1 MPLYDD
7 EVNVPLD
14 VMELADARR
23 ANNWKAISAWLPR
36 LRRPFVGREAALA
49 EEVAFALG
57 QMRKWDGAVQ
67 LTEELYTLGPS
78 HKLASSLAY
87 LHYAALM
94 DLEAKPREGAPA
106 KPEGAALAARR
117 DALRDGFRRWI
128 DETLRRRPTSVT
140 DLYRLGIFEAKLCAG
155 HDRAALRAFLAAI
168 HAYEQ
173 GRSKGTAAIALR
185 VPYVRSLYAGARSAL
200 RIGDVKVARRLS
212 FTCIRED
219 QERNLIEP
227 VFKLGQGARVCLVSG
242 DLEAAERGAR
252 LALEAPGPSARD
264 YLYELLAEI
273 TLRRG
278 DLTGAEAWIDVHVP
292 AERRTP
298 ALWRLQGDIRFAS
311 GRFDEARA
319 AFRSS
324 LLRDRAGRHL
334 TLVRLGRLDLAA
346 GKLAEA
352 ARAFEDA
359 RAFRRRTY
367 LSDDPDAVA
376 ALATVAE
383 LREAQK
389 PGIAKCAAPV
399 AEASSASSPP
409 AQSVGS

>member
-23 ANNWKAISAWLPR
+23 GNNWKAIAAWLPR

-49 EEVAFALG
+49 EEIAFALG
-57 QMRKWDGAVQ
+57 QMRKWDEAIQ
-67 LTEELYTLGPS
+67 LTEELYALAPS

-94 DLEAKPREGAPA
+94 DLDARPRDGSAA
-106 KPEGAALAARR
+106 KPEGAALSARR
-117 DALRDGFRRWI
+117 DSLRDGFRRWM
-128 DETLRRRPTSVT
+128 DDALNRRPTSVK
-140 DLYRLGIFEAKLCAG
+140 DLYRLGIFEARLCAG

-168 HAYEQ
+168 HSYEQ
-173 GRSKGTAAIALR
+173 GRSRGTAAVDLR

-200 RIGDVKVARRLS
+200 RIGDAKVARRLS

-219 QERNLIEP
+219 EERNLIEP

-252 LALEAPGPSARD
+252 LALGAPGPPARD
-264 YLYELLAEI
+264 YLYGLLAEI

-278 DLTGAEAWIDVHVP
+278 DLVGAEAWIDVHVP

-298 ALWRLQGDIRFAS
+298 ALWRLQGDIRFAA
-311 GRFDEARA
+311 GRLDEARA

-346 GKLAEA
+346 GRLADA

-367 LSDDPDAVA
+367 MSDDPDAVA
-376 ALATVAE
+376 ALAMLAE
-383 LREAQK
+383 QREAAK
-389 PGIAKCAAPV
+389 PGLAKCA
-399 AEASSASSPP
+399 PP
-409 AQSVGS
+409 ADPSAMPGKSVGS